1 MGKIEI
7 SREQFEAYE
16 DLVRIKKEVML
27 GRIYSII
34 DKLAEDYLVDIDK
47 DEIFEIMRNY
57 DKYQKKFN

>member
-1 MGKIEI
+1 
-7 SREQFEAYE
+7 
-16 DLVRIKKEVML
+16 ML